1 MSIWLTFIDAKL
13 IKYLAIKFESPYM
26 ASALLMPQFCDDQD
40 SSAVGGAQHIAQVVG
55 GGPSLTH
62 DHKQLHVD

>member
-1 MSIWLTFIDAKL
+1 
-13 IKYLAIKFESPYM
+13 M